1 MTTVFLLDT
10 CAAMYLVAQEPMA
23 QVATEAMDKAADLG
37 IPLRVSPITAWE
49 VGMLQG
55 KGRFRSSLTP
65 QRWFETLRTR
75 PGITL
80 CELTPDVLLQSWFL
94 PGKLNRDPADRIIA
108 ATAREYGFTVITRDR
123 ALLDYAEQGH
133 LAVIEC

>member
-1 MTTVFLLDT
+1 MTAICLLDT
-10 CAAMYLVAQEPMA
+10 CAAMYLVAKEPMTK
-23 QVATEAMDKAADLG
+23 VATEAMDKSADLNV
-37 IPLRVSPITAWE
+37 PLRVSPITAWE

-75 PGITL
+75 PGIIL

-94 PGKLNRDPADRIIA
+94 PGKINRDPADRIIA